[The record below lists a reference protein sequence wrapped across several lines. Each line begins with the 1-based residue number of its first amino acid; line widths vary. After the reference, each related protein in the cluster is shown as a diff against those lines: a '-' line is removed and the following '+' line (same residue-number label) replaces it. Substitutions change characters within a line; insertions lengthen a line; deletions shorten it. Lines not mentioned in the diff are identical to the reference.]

1 MLKTVVSLIT
11 TSPGKSYKTHSGL
24 FWACARIVESPYTG
38 SEGLLWLG
46 SGCSLLLIGLELEMN
61 ISWSQEM
68 GMFWVRRAWS
78 CESCLYAA
86 LKEIQSKSLSWVGS
100 TYHLC
105 LPGSAPE
112 SWRYKPEPG
121 IESRHFD
128 MEHEHLHCWAIQLP
142 RSETVESEYPGL
154 FFFPLMVMNTFT
166 ILQDCVSPFP
176 NFFFGKFVTTS
187 VFFLL
192 NPFLWLPAFFRSL

>member
-1 MLKTVVSLIT
+1 
-11 TSPGKSYKTHSGL
+11 
-24 FWACARIVESPYTG
+24 
-38 SEGLLWLG
+38 
-46 SGCSLLLIGLELEMN
+46 MN
-61 ISWSQEM
+61 ISSSQEM
-68 GMFWVRRAWS
+68 DMFWVRRAWS

-86 LKEIQSKSLSWVGS
+86 SKGIQSKSLSWVGS

-121 IESRHFD
+121 TESRHLIWNVSILTAGPYNCPAVK
-128 MEHEHLHCWAIQLP
+128 HLNLNTLVCFFF
-142 RSETVESEYPGL
+142 

-176 NFFFGKFVTTS
+176 S
-187 VFFLL
+187 FFLNL
-192 NPFLWLPAFFRSL
+192 LLQAYFSSWILSSDFQLSLDHFREQLIQFSACCIFSIG